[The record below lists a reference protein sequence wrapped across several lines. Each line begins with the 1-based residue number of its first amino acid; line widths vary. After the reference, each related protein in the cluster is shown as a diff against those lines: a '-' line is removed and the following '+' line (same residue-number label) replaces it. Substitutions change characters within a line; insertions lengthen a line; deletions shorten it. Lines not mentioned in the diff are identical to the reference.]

1 MSAPLLGRST
11 DKTNE
16 HGTREQVLTQ
26 STGNEILYTVDGTIA
41 KVVINTGSDQ
51 NRLSPEFWAR
61 LKQIVG
67 ELKFNRDVHVLGLRG
82 QGAEHFSMGVFG
94 AVRRAQLTKEQA
106 LGVIALANEVIDA
119 MEALPQIV
127 VAGLNGMTRGGGG
140 ELAMGADMRIA
151 AAHARL
157 AFPEARLGGFP
168 GASGAV
174 RLPALIG
181 YSKAMELLSTGREI
195 DSAEMLRI
203 GFVERVVPSDRFDA
217 EFDAML
223 ATIGSCSPLGIRGAK
238 RVANVRREPGFRGS
252 RELSDALRNAIEYTH
267 DMDEG
272 LAAHR
277 EHRAPKFIGR

>member
-1 MSAPLLGRST
+1 MNESKEKSVSSA
-11 DKTNE
+11 
-16 HGTREQVLTQ
+16 
-26 STGNEILYTVDGTIA
+26 TGNEIAYTVEGGIA
-41 KVVINTGSDQ
+41 KVVINTVSDQ

-61 LKQIVG
+61 LKQVVA

-82 QGAEHFSMGVFG
+82 HGSEYFSMGVFG
-94 AVRRAQLTKEQA
+94 PKRRAQLTKEQA

-140 ELAMGADMRIA
+140 ELAMGADFRIA

-174 RLPALIG
+174 RLPALVG
-181 YSKAMELLSTGREI
+181 YSRAMEMLCTGREI
-195 DSAEMLRI
+195 DAQEMLRI
-203 GFVERVVPSDRFDA
+203 GFVERVVESSRFDE
-217 EFDAML
+217 EFDKTLSTVA
-223 ATIGSCSPLGIRGAK
+223 SCSPLGIKGAK

-252 RELSDALRNAIEYTH
+252 RELSDALRSAIEYSH

-277 EHRAPKFIGR
+277 EHREPKFTGR